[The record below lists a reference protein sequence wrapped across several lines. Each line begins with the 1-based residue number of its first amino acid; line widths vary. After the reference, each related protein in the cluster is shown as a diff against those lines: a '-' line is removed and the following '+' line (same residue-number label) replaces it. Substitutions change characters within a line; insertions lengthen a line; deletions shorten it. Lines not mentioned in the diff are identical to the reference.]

1 MAADS
6 IQLVIDY
13 ENGNIKLVSKE
24 AENELAESGDKA
36 GQKFSKNFDKS
47 TGNVLA
53 TIGKIGA
60 AAAALGGVVL
70 FKAAKDAAS
79 LEVIN
84 TQFEVM
90 LKSAS
95 AAQAQVE
102 ELQDFAAST
111 PFQLTGL
118 AEATKQ
124 LLSFGVAQKEI
135 VPTLQQLGDI
145 AAGVGADITDLT
157 IPFGRLISTQKL
169 TLQELDKFAD
179 RGVNIY
185 ASLAEQTGRSLKT
198 IRDDI
203 SRGRIPFEE
212 FTTALKGLTS
222 ENGLFFQ
229 GMEKQSKTLTGVIST
244 LGDNLFNLSANFGKA
259 FSPLVIDGA
268 NKIIGAIQG
277 LNTELT
283 KTFNVFEDIV
293 NPLLAFNDAIITYV
307 IAPLELVANIG
318 NVVFKAINSVVA
330 TTVAALGQLGGVIG
344 GLLSKLGVFDSMSQ
358 GLQDFAETSEQVA
371 LSVNKDFSESIAGAL
386 DFPVAETLATKNEEL
401 RGYFQEQRAI
411 IEEEGLITA
420 EVTQAQIE
428 QVAEQSQTY
437 ASLLVD
443 TFKGVS
449 IQLNQTKEQMAK
461 VAAQTAS
468 IVKNGLAKGIAGGIQ
483 NIVQSLAA
491 GENVFANFGKFI
503 LGTIGDLAV
512 QLGTFFIAQGIAVEA
527 MNAVSGTGAIVAGA
541 ALVALGSLLKAA
553 SGGGGTSSSAGSAGG
568 GGSAASPSFASSEEP
583 TGEFLE
589 ETAVAAGPST
599 VLNIN
604 VEGNIRDD
612 EAFTRQL
619 VEDIGT
625 EGGKQGIVFN
635 NFATA

>member
-6 IQLVIDY
+6 IQLIIDY
-13 ENGNIKLVSKE
+13 ENGNIRAVSKE
-24 AENELAESGDKA
+24 AEDQLADSGKKG
-36 GQKFSKNFDKS
+36 GQRFSDGF
-47 TGNVLA
+47 NVSAQGVLS

-60 AAAALGGVVL
+60 AAAALGGVAL
-70 FKAAKDAAS
+70 FKGIKDAAS

-124 LLSFGVAQKEI
+124 LLSFGVAQQEI

-185 ASLAEQTGRSLKT
+185 AALAEQTGRSLKT

-203 SRGRIPFEE
+203 SRGRVPFEE
-212 FTTALKGLTS
+212 FTKALADLTGES
-222 ENGLFFQ
+222 GLFFQ
-229 GMEKQSKTLTGVIST
+229 GMQKQSKTLTGVLST

-259 FSPLVIDGA
+259 FSPLVVDGA
-268 NKIIGAIQG
+268 NKIITAVQD
-277 LNTELT
+277 LN
-283 KTFNVFEDIV
+283 KRIVDSFNVFEDVI
-293 NPLLAFNDAIITYV
+293 NPLLGFNEAIITYV
-307 IAPLELVANIG
+307 ISPLELAANIG
-318 NVVFKAINSVVA
+318 SIVFKAINSVVA

-344 GLLSKLGVFDSMSQ
+344 GLLDKLGVFDSMSE
-358 GLQDFAETSEQVA
+358 GLQNFAETSEQVA
-371 LSVNKDFSESIAGAL
+371 LEVNKDFSDTIAGAL
-386 DFPVAETLATKNEEL
+386 DFPVAETLASKNEEL

-411 IEEEGLITA
+411 IEEEGLITS

-428 QVAEQSQTY
+428 QVADQSQSF
-437 ASLLVD
+437 ASMLIE
-443 TFKGVS
+443 TFGNVS
-449 IQLNQTKEQMAK
+449 VGINKTKEQMAK

-468 IVKNGLAKGIAGGIQ
+468 IVKNGLAKGISGGIQ
-483 NIVQSLAA
+483 NIVNSLAA

-503 LGTIGDLAV
+503 LQTIGDLAI
-512 QLGTFFIAQGIAVEA
+512 QLGSFFIAEGIAVEA
-527 MNAVSGTGAIVAGA
+527 LNAVSGTGAIAAGA
-541 ALVALGSLLKAA
+541 ALVALGALLKSAA
-553 SGGGGTSSSAGSAGG
+553 GGGASSSAGAGG
-568 GGSAASPSFASSEEP
+568 GGSASTPSFASDTREP
-583 TGEFLE
+583 TGEFIE
-589 ETAVAAGPST
+589 EASAATPQT
-599 VLNIN
+599 NVTFNIDGN
-604 VEGNIRDD
+604 VKGDEEFIRDTVASIGE
-612 EAFTRQL
+612 EA
-619 VEDIGT
+619 
-625 EGGKQGIVFN
+625 GKQGLVFD
-635 NFATA
+635 NFQTA